1 MATPARYT
9 VITPYYREDRTLLER
24 CIRSVHGQSV
34 KADHILIADGYPQ
47 AWIDNES
54 VRHLKLDRPHN
65 DFGNTPRGIGALLAV
80 AEEYDGICLLDADNW
95 FDADHV
101 EVCLES
107 AARTNGGVEQCDYII
122 ARRTFRRPDETIM
135 PITEAREHVD
145 TSCLFFLRGSFAVIS
160 RWATMPKAMS
170 PICDRFFFRML
181 RTLPFRHVM
190 TPKPTVNYHCT
201 WQALYLALN
210 ETPPEGAKPNVDS
223 GIIQT
228 WLDSLTVREWEIACR
243 LSGLNLT
250 RSPLVHRPGSP
261 GLACP
266 ADRVV

>member
-1 MATPARYT
+1 MAAQARYA

-47 AWIDNES
+47 AWIDGES
-54 VRHLKLDRPHN
+54 VRHIKLDRPHN

-101 EVCLES
+101 DVCLKS
-107 AARTNGGVEQCDYII
+107 SARTNGGVEQCDYII

-135 PITEAREHVD
+135 PITVEGEHVD
-145 TSCLFFLRGSFAVIS
+145 TNCFFFLRGSFAVVS
-160 RWATMPKAMS
+160 RWATMPKEVS
-170 PICDRFFFRML
+170 PFSDRIFFQML
-181 RTLPFRHVM
+181 CSLPFRHVM

-201 WQALYLALN
+201 WLAVYLALN
-210 ETPPEGAKPNVDS
+210 ETPPEGAKPNFDRRIVE
-223 GIIQT
+223 T
-228 WLDSLTVREWEIACR
+228 WLDSLTEREREIANR

-250 RSPLVHRPGSP
+250 SSALNKSWPG
-261 GLACP
+261 
-266 ADRVV
+266 

>member
-1 MATPARYT
+1 MATPARYA

-47 AWIDNES
+47 AWIDDES
-54 VRHLKLDRPHN
+54 VRHVKLDRPHN

-95 FDADHV
+95 FDADHL
-101 EVCLES
+101 EVCLNS
-107 AARTNGGVEQCDYII
+107 AAGTYGGVEQCDFVA
-122 ARRTFRRPDETIM
+122 ARRTFRRLDETIM
-135 PITEAREHVD
+135 PIAEECEHVD
-145 TSCLFFLRGSFAVIS
+145 TNCFFFLRGSFSAVS

-170 PICDRFFFRML
+170 AFGDRFFFQML
-181 RTLPFRHVM
+181 RPPAFRYVM

-201 WQALYLALN
+201 SRAQYLALN
-210 ETPPEGAKPNVDS
+210 ETPPEGAKPNLNP

-228 WLDSLTVREWEIACR
+228 WVDSLTEREREIASR
-243 LSGLNLT
+243 LCGLILT
-250 RSPLVHRPGSP
+250 RAPPVHRPG
-261 GLACP
+261 
-266 ADRVV
+266 